1 MVHRPL
7 CIGKTTSQF
16 PTARAHASFHLG
28 AGWCRKSTDKI
39 SIFHTKWGPRL
50 IAKLVYNYK
59 ILQIS
64 FMVVITIV
72 RWGYKP
78 TYNWRAPHF
87 AFIDK
92 SRIKT
97 QFIICFSLARQRVTS
112 FLFRASKIGNV
123 QCSHWPC
130 WLRHV
135 LNLNSLDSAWWL
147 QTALHHHIPCSTAS
161 DKGPDLRI
169 HQREKSFQYQNA
181 QAVGIPARAK
191 ASIEYQWKA
200 QRMPKC
206 VTWICAK
213 RCHTLSWWYVLFYPS
228 LGAISGRRAAAQVLT
243 PATKICGFVTSFA
256 PFIYLV
262 KPGLVSACQHDA
274 GQCRHSPHNPTAW
287 ASWWPSIDVPQF
299 TMVPFQPWGL
309 SRAARDAKVDEAKL
323 RQRATT
329 ALNYS
334 QLKPNATTWKRA
346 RLQVATVHNQE
357 VFGRNVSVNGLAL
370 AF

>member
-1 MVHRPL
+1 MQH
-7 CIGKTTSQF
+7 CQ
-16 PTARAHASFHLG
+16 
-28 AGWCRKSTDKI
+28 
-39 SIFHTKWGPRL
+39 
-50 IAKLVYNYK
+50 
-59 ILQIS
+59 
-64 FMVVITIV
+64 
-72 RWGYKP
+72 
-78 TYNWRAPHF
+78 
-87 AFIDK
+87 
-92 SRIKT
+92 
-97 QFIICFSLARQRVTS
+97 RQRS
-112 FLFRASKIGNV
+112 R
-123 QCSHWPC
+123 P
-130 WLRHV
+130 
-135 LNLNSLDSAWWL
+135 
-147 QTALHHHIPCSTAS
+147 S
-161 DKGPDLRI
+161 DPPARK
-169 HQREKSFQYQNA
+169 KFFQYQNA

-274 GQCRHSPHNPTAW
+274 GQCRQSPHNPTAW

-323 RQRATT
+323 RQRAHYGVELFTVETQCDHLEKGPPASRYRPRSGGFWPKCLCEWPGIGILAPKVYSETT
-329 ALNYS
+329 QDIA
-334 QLKPNATTWKRA
+334 W
-346 RLQVATVHNQE
+346 HC
-357 VFGRNVSVNGLAL
+357 NVGTRQPYRDLTINLH
-370 AF
+370 